1 MEDHLLTSFGTH
13 LKSLRLERSFSQE
26 QLALKADMDRTY
38 VSGIERGQRN
48 VSLINLFKLAS
59 ALDIPAKQLLDFT
72 VEGSL

>member
-13 LKSLRLERSFSQE
+13 LKSLRLERAFSQE